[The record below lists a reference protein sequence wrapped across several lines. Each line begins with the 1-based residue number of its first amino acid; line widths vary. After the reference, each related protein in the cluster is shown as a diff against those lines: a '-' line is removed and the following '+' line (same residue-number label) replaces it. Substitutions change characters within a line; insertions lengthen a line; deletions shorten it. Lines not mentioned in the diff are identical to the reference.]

1 MSIAELL
8 SYVTLAFFVLCVVT
22 LIVWDVDK

>member
-8 SYVTLAFFVLCVVT
+8 SYVTLAFFVLCAVT
-22 LIVWDVDK
+22 LIVWDVEQ

>member
-22 LIVWDVDK
+22 LIVWDVEK